1 MSAIKY
7 SEFKQVVAN
16 NKPMAGVNL
25 FLDLFQNHLSSFTDV
40 KNLINLV
47 QSDIHRAKIDKNTR
61 LRRRLYSIANVL
73 NLWYDELLESAID
86 QQGLLLEASKSQSYR
101 YLASFKITPY
111 NIRHIRGYHLLLEKG
126 KYNKDSNPNG
136 VVKDHMISIK
146 YGEDNSVD
154 PQIIGHIM
162 NCEFLSNIDN
172 LKKSSDCSLSLM
184 ELNSRIKKYEN
195 KVKRM
200 V

>member
-1 MSAIKY
+1 
-7 SEFKQVVAN
+7 
-16 NKPMAGVNL
+16 
-25 FLDLFQNHLSSFTDV
+25 
-40 KNLINLV
+40 
-47 QSDIHRAKIDKNTR
+47 
-61 LRRRLYSIANVL
+61 
-73 NLWYDELLESAID
+73 
-86 QQGLLLEASKSQSYR
+86 
-101 YLASFKITPY
+101 
-111 NIRHIRGYHLLLEKG
+111 LLEKG